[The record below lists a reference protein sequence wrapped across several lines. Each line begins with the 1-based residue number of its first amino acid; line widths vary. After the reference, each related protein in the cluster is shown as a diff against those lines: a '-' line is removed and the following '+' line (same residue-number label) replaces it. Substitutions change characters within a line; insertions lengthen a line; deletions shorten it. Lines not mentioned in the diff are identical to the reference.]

1 MDQFINFS
9 KKLRK
14 NILYM
19 AKVAGSNSS
28 HIGGAL
34 SCVDL
39 ISVLFQKHFDFKNFD
54 NHERDRFILSKGHA
68 CLALYSLLFEKKILS
83 EENINSF
90 EKQGTNLLGH
100 PVKNLDLGIEFSTGS
115 LGMGL
120 SIGSGIAIA
129 LKKKQLSKKVYVL
142 LGDGE
147 CNEGSVWES
156 AIYCSSCGLDNLV
169 GIIDNNGLQQTGTNK
184 EILDTSDLGEKWRS
198 FGWNVV
204 EIDGH
209 SISEID
215 DAFSKKIDN
224 KKPKL
229 ILAKTLKGKG
239 VSFFENDNK
248 WHHSILTNSLYE
260 EAISEI
266 DKS

>member
-1 MDQFINFS
+1 M
-9 KKLRK
+9 
-14 NILYM
+14 
-19 AKVAGSNSS
+19 
-28 HIGGAL
+28 
-34 SCVDL
+34 
-39 ISVLFQKHFDFKNFD
+39 
-54 NHERDRFILSKGHA
+54 
-68 CLALYSLLFEKKILS
+68 YSLLFEKKILS

-184 EILDTSDLGEKWRS
+184 EILDTSDLEKN
-198 FGWNVV
+198 GVHL
-204 EIDGH
+204 DGM
-209 SISEID
+209 
-215 DAFSKKIDN
+215 F
-224 KKPKL
+224 
-229 ILAKTLKGKG
+229 
-239 VSFFENDNK
+239 
-248 WHHSILTNSLYE
+248 
-260 EAISEI
+260 
-266 DKS
+266 

>member
-1 MDQFINFS
+1 M
-9 KKLRK
+9 
-14 NILYM
+14 
-19 AKVAGSNSS
+19 
-28 HIGGAL
+28 
-34 SCVDL
+34 
-39 ISVLFQKHFDFKNFD
+39 
-54 NHERDRFILSKGHA
+54 
-68 CLALYSLLFEKKILS
+68 
-83 EENINSF
+83 
-90 EKQGTNLLGH
+90 
-100 PVKNLDLGIEFSTGS
+100 
-115 LGMGL
+115 
-120 SIGSGIAIA
+120 
-129 LKKKQLSKKVYVL
+129 L

-184 EILDTSDLGEKWRS
+184 EILDTSDLGEKWSS
-198 FGWNVV
+198 FGWNVL